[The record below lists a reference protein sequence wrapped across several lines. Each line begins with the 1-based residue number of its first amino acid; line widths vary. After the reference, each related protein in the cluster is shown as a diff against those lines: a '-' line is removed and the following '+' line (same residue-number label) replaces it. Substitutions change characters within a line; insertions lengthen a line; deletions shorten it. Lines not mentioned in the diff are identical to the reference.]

1 MTIRRGWFLACAA
14 VLVSLAFTAIHAM
27 TTQVAS
33 CGCSIEPAR
42 QVTIYQAE
50 RASDRWRLV
59 SHEVPTT
66 DYGGS
71 GLSAVRALTVRPGD
85 ISEINGWV
93 HVDNDSAIAVVGS
106 VVVRE
111 GVITV
116 DLSRSVWDPDP
127 DPAVDVAPSVP
138 GRVVMQQ
145 LVWTVTEAL
154 GIDAPVRLT
163 VNGRPARGVRGFA
176 VHGPVSRDPA
186 VRPVGALVTRQ

>member
-1 MTIRRGWFLACAA
+1 M
-14 VLVSLAFTAIHAM
+14 
-27 TTQVAS
+27 
-33 CGCSIEPAR
+33 
-42 QVTIYQAE
+42 
-50 RASDRWRLV
+50 
-59 SHEVPTT
+59 
-66 DYGGS
+66 
-71 GLSAVRALTVRPGD
+71 RPGD

-106 VVVRE
+106 VVVRD

-127 DPAVDVAPSVP
+127 AVDVAQPVP

-176 VHGPVSRDPA
+176 VHEPVSRDPA
-186 VRPVGALVTRQ
+186 VMPVGATVTRQ